1 MRCVHSRYRINME
14 VEEPIANFMELL
26 AIFRN
31 INYAMAQHIYILIYF
46 VMQPAS
52 HRTNIRHTTTCNR
65 HSLCEML
72 SHRSRMHLIFSMASC
87 FAFRNLN

>member
-31 INYAMAQHIYILIYF
+31 INYAYIYF
-46 VMQPAS
+46 NIFRYAARIAS
-52 HRTNIRHTTTCNR
+52 YQH
-65 HSLCEML
+65 
-72 SHRSRMHLIFSMASC
+72 
-87 FAFRNLN
+87 